1 MVTNNS
7 EKDFVVGTLVRLIP
21 RGHLGR
27 PRTTDDEARDG
38 AGLGESSGSLFM
50 NPVMEDMSRLHE
62 DKIFMVSQ
70 IRFVNNAQY
79 IRLANSP
86 QSNPPDR
93 TLPTDALI
101 HEWIWAWNWLT
112 LVDEDDDYLALAIV
126 ENAKE
131 KKLKLWDGS
140 VAMVTSFSRPQRTLC
155 GKYVVELTAPSRHE
169 GQYAMSDDT
178 MEGMMGGVNG
188 GVCSRTSVIV
198 LMSEWEDSTFR
209 IELANGQDW
218 FLPGCEDDLVEL
230 HSDSNY
236 EGLAHNSSIVYCEDR
251 DGYFLDRELGDTVF
265 YSERNGCYQS
275 HEDRD
280 RVTEYHE
287 GIRETKREALDCDFT
302 IGFEVEKE
310 DEVPLDRFEIHE
322 CEAHG
327 WARERDGSLDDDEGF
342 ELVSPVFD
350 LFGDSLEEDLNQV
363 VIREHVNASFNGS
376 TCGGHIN
383 VGARGK
389 TGRQFFN
396 EIQAY
401 LPLLLSLYRNRL
413 GNTYSKIQ
421 RNKASYENAGK
432 YSAVSVKHN
441 YVEFRMPSAVRN
453 CEQLI
458 WRRDLMRIMCSNL
471 MARPINVLGDITNS
485 RSPLHKHLLKV
496 LTQEQILRVASVY
509 AQFADDYY
517 NTYTV
522 TKNGEGV
529 FFKTLLNTFKRKKI
543 SALLVVQFSDGF
555 EILNNEF
562 SEHDKISHSLK
573 MLMEYK

>member
-21 RGHLGR
+21 RGNLGR

-38 AGLGESSGSLFM
+38 AGLGQSSGSLFM
-50 NPVMEDMSRLHE
+50 NPMMEDMTRLHE

-70 IRFVNNAQY
+70 IRFANNGEY
-79 IRLANSP
+79 IMLANSP

-93 TLPTDALI
+93 TLPTDEAMR
-101 HEWIWAWNWLT
+101 EWTWAWNWLT
-112 LVDEDDDYLALAIV
+112 LVDEDDEYLALAIV

-131 KKLKLWDGS
+131 KELKLWDGS
-140 VAMVTSFSRPQRTLC
+140 VAMVTSLSRPQTTLC
-155 GKYVVELTAPSRHE
+155 GKCVFELTAPSRHE

-178 MEGMMGGVNG
+178 MVAMMRGVDGGYA
-188 GVCSRTSVIV
+188 RTSVIV

-236 EGLAHNSSIVYCEDR
+236 EGLAHNSGSVYCEER
-251 DGYFLDRELGDTVF
+251 DGYFLDSEVGDNVF
-265 YSERNGCYQS
+265 YSERNGRYQAY
-275 HEDRD
+275 EDRD

-287 GIRETKREALDCDFT
+287 GIRETKREAEDCDFT

-310 DEVPLDRFEIHE
+310 DEGPLDRFEIHE
-322 CEAHG
+322 CESHG
-327 WARERDGSLDDDEGF
+327 WAREHDGSLDDDEGF

-350 LFGDSLEEDLNQV
+350 LFGDSLEKDLKQV
-363 VIREHVNASFNGS
+363 VIREHVNASFNNS

-389 TGRQFFN
+389 SGRQFFN

-421 RNKASYENAGK
+421 KDKASYENAGK
-432 YSAVSVKHN
+432 YSAVSVKRD

-458 WRRDLMRIMCSNL
+458 WRRDLIRIMCSNL

-543 SALLVVQFSDGF
+543 SALVVVQFSDGF

-562 SEHDKISHSLK
+562 SEHDKISHSIK